1 MQRIPPQ
8 LSAKRADRDPEK
20 GRGGSQRN
28 IFKPG
33 GCEIDVE
40 VNGEKAENEG
50 KKRSR
55 WFFREDI

>member
-1 MQRIPPQ
+1 MK
-8 LSAKRADRDPEK
+8 LSTKRADKDPEK

-50 KKRSR
+50 KILSR
-55 WFFREDI
+55 QLDSEGI